1 MVYLAGVGA
10 DMQRFENVFDSKLR
24 SGSFVMV
31 FMFSLKEATATKML
45 GGKGKGTG
53 ALSKY

>member
-31 FMFSLKEATATKML
+31 FMFSLKETEERVEAIYCYSNQNARR
-45 GGKGKGTG
+45 
-53 ALSKY
+53 